1 MRFLKGIGMLLLILV
16 RGCALWVMFPFA
28 FVAWLLVHSWAQKA
42 SVRQALCWYHAHL
55 LVLLLNGPFRPFFAA
70 DERPHFR
77 DVPKMSAVEPHK
89 IRLIGMDVVSL
100 AG

>member
-1 MRFLKGIGMLLLILV
+1 MSFLKGTGLLLLVLV

-28 FVAWLLVHSWAQKA
+28 FLAWLLVHSWAQKA
-42 SVRQALCWYHAHL
+42 SLRQVLCWYHAQLLLL
-55 LVLLLNGPFRPFFAA
+55 LVNGPFRFLFAS
-70 DERPHFR
+70 DERPRFR

-89 IRLIGMDVVSL
+89 INLIGMDVIAL